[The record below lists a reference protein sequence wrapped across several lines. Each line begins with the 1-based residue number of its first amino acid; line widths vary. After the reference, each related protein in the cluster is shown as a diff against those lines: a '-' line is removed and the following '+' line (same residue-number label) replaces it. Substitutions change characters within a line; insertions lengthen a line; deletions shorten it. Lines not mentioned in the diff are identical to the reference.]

1 MCVRPA
7 ILCRAAGEM
16 LHIAEP
22 FLEQNLHPTV
32 IVRGFMRALED
43 AIATVDS
50 LAFPIDTS
58 NRDHMLKTVQS
69 CIGTKYTARFGTLMA
84 VCTEA
89 WLLRLLAMNV
99 RFAASRWLTVAAA
112 RRITGACAGRGDD
125 SCPGRHSVWPAAD

>member
-1 MCVRPA
+1 MFQSRLSIDAWVCAVRPA
-7 ILCRAAGEM
+7 ILCGAAGEM

-50 LAFPIDTS
+50 LSFPIDTS
-58 NRDHMLKTVQS
+58 NREQMLKTVQS

-84 VCTEA
+84 VRTIA
-89 WLLRLLAMNV
+89 LRSWPPRTHSIVAL
-99 RFAASRWLTVAAA
+99 SRWLTTASTTHV
-112 RRITGACAGRGDD
+112 
-125 SCPGRHSVWPAAD
+125 

>member
-1 MCVRPA
+1 
-7 ILCRAAGEM
+7 M

-32 IVRGFMRALED
+32 IVLGFMRALED

-58 NRDHMLKTVQS
+58 SREQMLKTVQS

-84 VCTEA
+84 VCSNAGLQCCLSRVRFA
-89 WLLRLLAMNV
+89 WLLFSFCSIN
-99 RFAASRWLTVAAA
+99 
-112 RRITGACAGRGDD
+112 TGACT
-125 SCPGRHSVWPAAD
+125 